1 MSCAWTAL
9 QRGAARGGGGG
20 GGGGWKEVVR
30 VNEEEI
36 GLVSKPPN
44 HPPPFPPQRGSLLYL
59 HQGKRKRTKTGGKGW
74 GGGKTA
80 PSPLL
85 LPLLHVP
92 QHAAPAVE
100 HPSVPKLRR
109 LPQKL
114 AHNSRHVVAVQLQQ
128 RRTTLLVHEPHSGK
142 LSKLAGSARAPTTTT
157 PSPSDHHV
165 PVPPPLQHPLHDAAP
180 RALDAL
186 RSRRPSVVVAL
197 HPHAEAPTP
206 LRTQRARRR
215 AQHRI
220 LRHFR
225 LRWCRRRRRHRLL
238 RVRPRQ
244 RRRRP
249 QARPHASK
257 QHNAQHQRARRR
269 AQHRILRHF
278 RLRWCRRHRRHRR
291 LLRVRPRQ
299 RRRRPQARP
308 HASKQHNAQH
318 QRGARAA
325 GGAGAAAAAAPVQPQ
340 RDALVPLRLL
350 LDDDVVAL
358 RVRVAQLAALAARP
372 RPQQRLHGGQ
382 RRRAR
387 QACTTAVGRGAADI
401 GF

>member
-225 LRWCRRRRRHRLL
+225 LRWCRR
-238 RVRPRQ
+238 
-244 RRRRP
+244 
-249 QARPHASK
+249 
-257 QHNAQHQRARRR
+257 
-269 AQHRILRHF
+269 
-278 RLRWCRRHRRHRR
+278 HRRHRR